1 MMNLQSF
8 QLTVAKVL
16 TALAV
21 VHVPI
26 LAAICAALG
35 RGVLANTVACAA
47 LALIP
52 LILFYAGRPIV
63 TVAFGLAIALVGQT
77 SLLVL
82 AFEGHPWQVEMHF
95 YYFAVLA
102 MLSGFCDWR
111 VLALGAGLVAVHH
124 ASLNFILPAALY
136 PSGGNILR
144 VAVHAVIVV
153 IEVAMLVF
161 IGEAIRRAFA
171 MAEEARNTAEKAVAE
186 LKDVGDRRE
195 QDLATSNKRVAAVGQ
210 LLENFKAEM
219 AASINV
225 LNDSADKL
233 ERSADGLGVTADR
246 TRVQMTTALSAST
259 ETTAQ
264 VMTVANT
271 GKELAKTISEISG
284 TVARSSRLTNDSVG
298 LARAAN
304 QTISELTTAA
314 NEIGD
319 MTGLISRIAA
329 QTNLLALN
337 ATIEAARAGAAGKG
351 FAIVAQEVKV
361 LAAETAKATDDI
373 AKKTAGIQGTTERS
387 AAAIEAI
394 VGMIGELDVY
404 SARIAGAIEQQASA
418 TREIAQNVDAAAI
431 GVGEVGASMSDI
443 AAMADQTARATTDF
457 RHAAVELAAQT
468 NAIRARIMGFA
479 DDIRAAQA

>member
-1 MMNLQSF
+1 
-8 QLTVAKVL
+8 
-16 TALAV
+16 
-21 VHVPI
+21 
-26 LAAICAALG
+26 
-35 RGVLANTVACAA
+35 
-47 LALIP
+47 
-52 LILFYAGRPIV
+52 
-63 TVAFGLAIALVGQT
+63 
-77 SLLVL
+77 
-82 AFEGHPWQVEMHF
+82 
-95 YYFAVLA
+95 
-102 MLSGFCDWR
+102 
-111 VLALGAGLVAVHH
+111 
-124 ASLNFILPAALY
+124 
-136 PSGGNILR
+136 
-144 VAVHAVIVV
+144 
-153 IEVAMLVF
+153 MLVF